1 MNERLIELMNN
12 TNLINFTSDQY
23 LHNDNY
29 NDSYYHDAYHDVYD
43 DRYFDSHYDDTSRY
57 DDSY

>member
-1 MNERLIELMNN
+1 MMNRRIKELSEFNFMCN
-12 TNLINFTSDQY
+12 TSY
-23 LHNDNY
+23 EHRDNY
-29 NDSYYHDAYHDVYD
+29 NDSYYHDTYHDVYD

>member
-1 MNERLIELMNN
+1 MNIRVTELLQNN
-12 TNLINFTSDQY
+12 SIINNQKSE
-23 LHNDNY
+23 HRDNY
-29 NDSYYHDAYHDVYD
+29 NDSTYHDAHHDEYD

>member
-1 MNERLIELMNN
+1 MNSRLSEFLSQSIISCQN
-12 TNLINFTSDQY
+12 TIS
-23 LHNDNY
+23 HRDNY
-29 NDSYYHDAYHDVYD
+29 NDSYYHDRYGDRYD